1 MKKLLMLAMA
11 SFIFGLSSDAIAQVA
26 ARGGQAA
33 GNPVVLGNRPAL
45 ANAALDNM
53 ARTLSGQAAVNGAVQ
68 TGVARIEDNPQR
80 LQDDSPKVGQNA
92 ATEANVL
99 KFDSMVGISG
109 ALVGADLIRGVP
121 GGGQPWTIGSATG
134 TLSQAGQLN
143 LNVQGLVLTESG
155 VNPAASFGATLSCQ
169 DSEGNPVNTSTTGNF
184 PTDEQGNATISE
196 TIAVPSPC
204 FAPVVFVTGPE
215 GQWFAATGLLGS
227 AASVPQAANQA
238 GLANQIVTGSSA
250 IIPVTATQVIDPS
263 VTATQLNDRAV
274 TATQPRNPAVTAT
287 PNSPASALSGT
298 ATGTGV
304 TTRLAG
310 SGKANTAKANQ
321 TEDRVANRNKPEDN
335 PDARGGNSLTR
346 GVSNSGHQAGEAGET
361 KLAGKAGAG
370 KKAEDAVRLA
380 DEKKLFDELSR
391 LAMEDAKLERKRL
404 RDAGK
409 NAVLM
414 AKEQKNA
421 GQVKPADA
429 GMVPDL
435 NNAID
440 AAPKAADTQFA
451 KQVATP
457 AAPVADAAAKLA
469 PLASIQAGAPAAK
482 APVTPNV
489 NNAIPVANV
498 SANIAPSASIQPD
511 PAAEQANAISDA
523 NMDLAMLTPGVD
535 SADLP

>member
-11 SFIFGLSSDAIAQVA
+11 SLILGLSSDAIAQVA

-53 ARTLSGQAAVNGAVQ
+53 ARTLSGQAAVNGAAQ
-68 TGVARIEDNPQR
+68 TGVARVEDNPQR
-80 LQDDSPKVGQNA
+80 LQDDSPKIGQAA

-169 DSEGNPVNTSTTGNF
+169 DSDGNPVNTPTTGSF

-227 AASVPQAANQA
+227 AAPTPQAAS
-238 GLANQIVTGSSA
+238 QIITGSSA
-250 IIPVTATQVIDPS
+250 AITPVTATQIIDPS

-274 TATQPRNPAVTAT
+274 TATQPRSPAVTAT
-287 PNSPASALSGT
+287 PSSSAAALSGT

-321 TEDRVANRNKPEDN
+321 TEDRVGNRNKPEDN
-335 PDARGGNSLTR
+335 SNAQGGHGLTR

-380 DEKKLFDELSR
+380 DEKKLFDEISR
-391 LAMEDAKLERKRL
+391 LALQDAKLERKRL
-404 RDAGK
+404 KDAGK
-409 NAVLM
+409 NTVFM

-435 NNAID
+435 DNAIE
-440 AAPKAADTQFA
+440 AAPKAADIQFA

-469 PLASIQAGAPAAK
+469 PLASIQANAPAAK
-482 APVTPNV
+482 AAATPNEKAV
-489 NNAIPVANV
+489 NTSVPMANV
-498 SANIAPSASIQPD
+498 SANIAPAATIQPD
-511 PAAEQANAISDA
+511 PGADPANMAANA